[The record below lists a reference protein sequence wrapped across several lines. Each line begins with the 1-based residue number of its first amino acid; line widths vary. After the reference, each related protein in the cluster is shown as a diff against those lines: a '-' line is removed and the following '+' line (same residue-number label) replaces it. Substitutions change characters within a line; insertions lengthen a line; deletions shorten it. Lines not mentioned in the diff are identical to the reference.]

1 MVENLTS
8 TLRGPQRPLDALREV
23 RHAQDALAD
32 VRDLLTL
39 AARRDGATWA
49 QIGQALGISRQAV
62 HQADQR
68 RRRHELERHEA
79 SVWRMP
85 MPRRRRRFRWWLRR
99 SA

>member
-1 MVENLTS
+1 M
-8 TLRGPQRPLDALREV
+8 

-32 VRDLLTL
+32 ARDLLTV

-49 QIGQALGISRQAV
+49 QIGHALGVSRQAV

-68 RRRHELERHEA
+68 RLRHDLERQEA
-79 SVWRMP
+79 QMWRMP
-85 MPRRRRRFRWWLRR
+85 LPKRRRRFRWWLRR